1 MLQENIYNKTDLK
14 MMVAAQNLVSES
26 GAEWEFID
34 GSCVKVHQH
43 SAGARGSGSQAI
55 DKNRAGNTTKFMWQL
70 IITAYRLSLP

>member
-1 MLQENIYNKTDLK
+1 VVKKGKWLLPSK
-14 MMVAAQNLVSES
+14 NLVSEPDT
-26 GAEWEFID
+26 EWEFID

-55 DKNRAGNTTKFMWQL
+55 DKSRAGNTTKFMWQL